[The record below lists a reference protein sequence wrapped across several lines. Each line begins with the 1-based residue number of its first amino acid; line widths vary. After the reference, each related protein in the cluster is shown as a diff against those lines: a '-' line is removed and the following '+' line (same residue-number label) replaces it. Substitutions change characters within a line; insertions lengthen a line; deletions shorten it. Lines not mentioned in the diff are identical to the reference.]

1 MRRLILQMQI
11 SLDGFVS
18 GPGNR
23 HDWIFTG
30 LQEEFAEWCVGRLWD
45 AGAHLMGRVTY
56 GDMAAYWPTS
66 TEPYARPMNDIPKIV
81 FSRTLR
87 DAKWGESRVVAG
99 DMAREIA
106 RLKSET
112 GKDLL
117 AHGGAGF
124 ARSLVQTGLVDE
136 YRLVTHPVALGT
148 GRSPFA
154 GLAAPVRLALVDAVT
169 FRTGVI
175 AKTLRPV
182 QADR

>member
-1 MRRLILQMQI
+1 MRRLILQMQL

-18 GPGNR
+18 GPANR

-30 LQEEFAEWCVGRLWD
+30 LKEEFADWCVGKLWD

-66 TEPYARPMNDIPKIV
+66 DEPYARPMNDIPKIV

-87 DAKWGESRVVAG
+87 EGKWPQSRIVSG
-99 DMAREIA
+99 DLASEVA
-106 RLKSET
+106 RLKSEP

-124 ARSLVQTGLVDE
+124 AQSLVETGLVDE
-136 YRLVTHPVALGT
+136 YRLVTHPVALGA
-148 GRSPFA
+148 GHSPFS
-154 GLAAPVRLALVDAVT
+154 RLGEPIRLTLVDVVT
-169 FRTGVI
+169 FKTGVI
-175 AKTLRPV
+175 AKTLRP
-182 QADR
+182 A